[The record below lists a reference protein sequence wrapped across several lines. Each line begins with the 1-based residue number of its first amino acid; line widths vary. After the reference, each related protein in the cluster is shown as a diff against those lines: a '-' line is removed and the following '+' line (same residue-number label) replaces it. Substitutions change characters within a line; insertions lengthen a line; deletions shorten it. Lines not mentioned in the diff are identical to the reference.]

1 MSSNFSIFDYIDFMN
16 QIKQQNTSI
25 ENNDSV
31 VTINDDDEIL
41 SKKKFK
47 RINIPNACITNFYN
61 RFYQNVGYDNESE
74 STRATAND
82 SKFTRY
88 RKQTNTK
95 ETNRRFDEQRK
106 NKSNKEESDEE
117 STSSSTD
124 DELEVIQI

>member
-16 QIKQQNTSI
+16 QIQQQNTSI
-25 ENNDSV
+25 ENNNSV

-47 RINIPNACITNFYN
+47 RINIPNASITNFYN
-61 RFYQNVGYDNESE
+61 RFHQNIGNDNESE
-74 STRATAND
+74 PTGATTDD
-82 SKFTRY
+82 SKITRH
-88 RKQTNTK
+88 RKSTNTK
-95 ETNRRFDEQRK
+95 KTNRGFDEQRK